1 VPILSLS
8 GNTIADADFVNV
20 SMTALSTSSKF
31 DSGKLS
37 VALNA
42 GAIGQAWVDFA
53 ITQSAPETI
62 ITLIP
67 TSTLFIDKVL
77 EEMATFDGLS
87 GTLSIPELELNGEVA
102 YTNVVFKLTDAQ
114 TYSFTLQSFDEAP

>member
-1 VPILSLS
+1 
-8 GNTIADADFVNV
+8 
-20 SMTALSTSSKF
+20 MTALSTSSKF